1 MTPIIEWLSSSSCH
15 QRRLFSYQG
24 SATCEGLL
32 FIWICVPITTF
43 ACCTSRA
50 VEALNAKAFSDMI
63 VSETH
68 SLWLGTDTCHA
79 FVGVTGGRIYC
90 TNFWLV
96 HDRFLLICLIFL
108 HLCLIIFESNL
119 SLLEIYGCHFTA
131 AVSTSSS
138 SFLGCLSRR
147 SSPPQFTWLK
157 VPNASHCD

>member
-1 MTPIIEWLSSSSCH
+1 MSGFRAPHVINVA
-15 QRRLFSYQG
+15 FSVLKGVLPVKDCYSFG
-24 SATCEGLL
+24 S
-32 FIWICVPITTF
+32 VPITTF

-79 FVGVTGGRIYC
+79 FVAVSGGRIYC

-157 VPNASHCD
+157 VPDASHCD